1 MYKEFLDSKRRL
13 IISISLLLSFFFLL
27 LIFKEKTIQVL
38 NQNKEALKAFSSMI
52 QIEKLRN
59 LDFFIKTQWYGKNF
73 GQFLPLIALIFSYSV
88 FSKEFEKKT
97 FDFLITRKSR
107 KNIFI
112 KKVSSIYI
120 NFVLINIIFF
130 IISIITLSMS
140 SFDFQIID
148 YFKIFIQQTIISS
161 LIIPIAVLISII
173 TQTQIKSFII
183 PLTIIFLCLTL
194 YFLPNVKIKTP
205 YNFILD
211 PKLIIKNE
219 MDFLPIILSILF
231 SIFLIFFSLKIFE
244 KKDF

>member
-120 NFVLINIIFF
+120 NFVLINIIFL
-130 IISIITLSMS
+130 IISLITLSIS

-148 YFKIFIQQTIISS
+148 YLKIFIQQTIISS

-194 YFLPNVKIKTP
+194 YFLPNVKITTP